1 MLASSCLMANTVPG
15 VQVLRLQKVLE
26 SDQIQ
31 SMAFGPNLI
40 SSLEYIKFPK
50 EEKTLPD
57 FDRYILGYTDYDKIS
72 GQEVLCEIELT
83 FDSNRV
89 VHASEPDCKS

>member
-40 SSLEYIKFPK
+40 
-50 EEKTLPD
+50 